1 MDFRPKL
8 MAFDLD
14 GTLAESKQRVS
25 AEMGELFAELLEV
38 MPAAIL
44 SGAGFDQFE
53 NQFLPALPAEAKL
66 ERLFLFPTNAAECFI
81 YKGGAWRPK
90 YDLSFNP
97 MERGRIMQ
105 ALKESLAETGLNH
118 IPEYTEEWG
127 NQIEDR
133 GAQITFSALGQHA
146 PLDVKK
152 AWDPSR
158 EKRKPLYDA
167 LKRRLPDFSI
177 GVNATT
183 SIDITKKGVN
193 KAYGIRK
200 LIELSGISVSE
211 MLYVGDALEE
221 GGNDSVVRQTGIKTQ
236 GVFGPEETARLIEEV
251 LGRAHHL
258 ATAH

>member
-1 MDFRPKL
+1 MDFKPKL

-14 GTLAESKQRVS
+14 GTLAESKQRLS

-44 SGAGFDQFE
+44 SGAGFEQFE
-53 NQFLPALPAEAKL
+53 NQFLPALPADVKL
-66 ERLFLFPTNAAECFI
+66 ERLFLFPTNAAECFV
-81 YKGGAWRPK
+81 YRNGSWKPK

-118 IPEYTEEWG
+118 IPEYQEDWG
-127 NQIEDR
+127 EQIEDR
-133 GAQITFSALGQHA
+133 GAQITFSALGQRA
-146 PLDVKK
+146 PVETKK
-152 AWDPSR
+152 AWDPNR
-158 EKRKPLYDA
+158 TKRKPLYEA

-177 GVNATT
+177 GLNATT

-200 LIELSGISVSE
+200 LIELSGVSVSE
-211 MLYVGDALEE
+211 MLYVGDALTE
-221 GGNDSVVRQTGIKTQ
+221 GGNDSVVVQTGIKTQ
-236 GVFGPEETARLIEEV
+236 EVFGPEETARLIGEV
-251 LGRAHHL
+251 LRTTRHM
-258 ATAH
+258 ATV

>member
-1 MDFRPKL
+1 MDFKPKL

-14 GTLAESKQRVS
+14 GTLAESKQRLS
-25 AEMGELFAELLEV
+25 ADMGEQFAELLEV

-66 ERLFLFPTNAAECFI
+66 EKLFLFPTNGAECMI
-81 YKGGAWRPK
+81 YKDGVWKAK
-90 YDLSFNP
+90 YDLSFNL

-105 ALKESLAETGLNH
+105 ALKESLAESGLST

-133 GAQITFSALGQHA
+133 GAQITFSALGQKA
-146 PLDVKK
+146 PIEIKR
-152 AWDPSR
+152 AWDPNR
-158 EKRKPLYDA
+158 TKRKPLYDA

-177 GVNATT
+177 GLNAST

-200 LIELSGISVSE
+200 LIELTGISVSE

-221 GGNDSVVRQTGIKTQ
+221 GGNDSVVVQTGIKTHE
-236 GVFGPEETARLIEEV
+236 VFGPDETARLIGEI
-251 LGRAHHL
+251 LRTTRHM
-258 ATAH
+258 ATA